1 MLKTLQSKKQPF
13 GAIKS
18 RIFNSLKI
26 RIFQKAHAFFLYLLL
41 VKTRLEI
48 ILNAFVEKKETFFA
62 YNNKKFFE
70 VPKIAFSK
78 GVNPCFGKK
87 MPFFCLCRFREIWT

>member
-1 MLKTLQSKKQPF
+1 MLKTLQSKKKPF
-13 GAIKS
+13 WAIKS

-26 RIFQKAHAFFLYLLL
+26 RIFPKGPCFWSKKGQFFLYLLL

-48 ILNAFVEKKETFFA
+48 ILNAFVEKKETFFD

-78 GVNPCFGKK
+78 G
-87 MPFFCLCRFREIWT
+87 